1 MKNSKPLSFKS
12 DKPKR
17 PKRLKYIVGG
27 VLLLCLLSFIFGREA
42 AASQMAKASQT
53 LPQTEREQYLL
64 NLSAASLRTDSAQ
77 LALAE
82 FYLAQ
87 QNYAKAA
94 QAYHD
99 GSTSL
104 RDEAAVNYTEA
115 GKYDKAIVLY
125 KNLSKNGS
133 NTNYTYLLARSYI
146 NAEDIKKGCE
156 LKDKLGESEE
166 AKKLQQLCDFSEK
179 TDISRKDMYELSS
192 LGADTLVEKTLA
204 KRTQKTTEDWLLQ
217 VRIYQKRGELDR
229 AKQTLE
235 AALQQL
241 PYDVQLQDAQKAL
254 N

>member
-17 PKRLKYIVGG
+17 PKRLKYIIGG
-27 VLLLCLLSFIFGREA
+27 VLLLCLFSFIFGREA
-42 AASQMAKASQT
+42 AANQMAKASET
-53 LPQTEREQYLL
+53 LPQAEREQYLL

-77 LALAE
+77 IALAE

-104 RDEAAVNYTEA
+104 RDEAATNYAEA
-115 GKYDKAIVLY
+115 GKYDKAIIIY
-125 KNLSKNGS
+125 KNLSKNG
-133 NTNYTYLLARSYI
+133 TDAEYTYLLARSYI
-146 NAEDIKKGCE
+146 NSEQVKQGCE

-166 AKKLQQLCDFSEK
+166 AKKLQQLCNFTEK
-179 TDISRKDMYELSS
+179 KDISRKDIYELSS
-192 LGADTLVEKTLA
+192 LGADTLVEKTLV
-204 KRTQKTTEDWLLQ
+204 KQDQKTAEDWLLQ
-217 VRIYQKRGELDR
+217 ARIYQKRGELDR
-229 AKQTLE
+229 AKRTVE
-235 AALQQL
+235 AALKQL
-241 PYDVQLQDAQKAL
+241 PYDTQLQEAQKAL

>member
-27 VLLLCLLSFIFGREA
+27 VLLLCLISFIFGRDS
-42 AASQMAKASQT
+42 AASQMAKASES

-77 LALAE
+77 IALAQ

-104 RDEAAVNYTEA
+104 RDEAAANYAEA
-115 GKYDKAIVLY
+115 GKYDKAIVIY

-133 NTNYTYLLARSYI
+133 DANYTYLLARSYI
-146 NAEDIKKGCE
+146 NAEDTKQGCD
-156 LKDKLGESEE
+156 LKDKLGEGDE
-166 AKKLQQLCDFSEK
+166 AKKLQQLCDFAEK
-179 TDISRKDMYELSS
+179 QDIARKDLYELSN

-204 KRTQKTTEDWLLQ
+204 KRNQKTAEDWLLLA
-217 VRIYQKRGELDR
+217 RIYQKRGELDR
-229 AKQTLE
+229 AKQTVE
-235 AALQQL
+235 TALQQL
-241 PYDVQLQDAQKAL
+241 PYDTQLQNAQKAL

>member
-27 VLLLCLLSFIFGREA
+27 VLLLCLFAFIFGREP
-42 AASQMAKASQT
+42 AASQMAKVSQS

-77 LALAE
+77 IAIAE

-104 RDEAAVNYTEA
+104 RDEAAANYAEA
-115 GKYDKAIVLY
+115 WKYDKAIVLY
-125 KNLSKNGS
+125 KNLSKNGADVQ
-133 NTNYTYLLARSYI
+133 YTYLLARSYI
-146 NAEDIKKGCE
+146 NSDQVKQGCE
-156 LKDKLGESEE
+156 LKDKLGEGDE

-179 TDISRKDMYELSS
+179 KDISRKDIYELSS
-192 LGADTLVEKTLA
+192 LGADTLVEKNLV
-204 KRTQKTTEDWLLQ
+204 KQDQKTAEDWLLLT
-217 VRIYQKRGELDR
+217 RAYQKRGDLDR
-229 AKQTLE
+229 AKQTVE
-235 AALQQL
+235 AALKQL
-241 PYDVQLQDAQKAL
+241 PYDIQLQDAQKAL